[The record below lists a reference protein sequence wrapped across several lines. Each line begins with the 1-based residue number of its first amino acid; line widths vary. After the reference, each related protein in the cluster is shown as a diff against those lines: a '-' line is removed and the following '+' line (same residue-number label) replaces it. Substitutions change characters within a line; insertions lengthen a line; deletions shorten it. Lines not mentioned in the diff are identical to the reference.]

1 MEAKHLLSKR
11 TVHVNMGVFYVIAA
25 ALFIILNLLVCYQI
39 AHVRTV
45 LLLGAF
51 VAFLLLAI
59 YIVIAVVDRK
69 RSIAT
74 STIFLVLLVFQGM
87 LYMAVFLPMTVP
99 DEIYHFFQ
107 SYLYSNALMFVPSD
121 PGSVAM
127 RGSDATFLE
136 VISTT
141 LSGEYYPKVAEEF
154 SFFADDNA
162 LSSTTLF
169 SSDRFDMGSNPPQAK
184 ILSALGITIGRVLGL
199 GAVPVYYLG
208 RLFNFAGFV
217 ALAYFAVRF
226 TPVGKRIFMVASCLP
241 MTLHVTASYS
251 YDACTI
257 GLAFLFT
264 VLCLRGIY
272 SKSKMTTKLKVAII
286 VFAVLLAPNKALY
299 SVLTLLVFLIPQSRF
314 KSKGESWAFK
324 FGVLLLAC
332 AAVLLMRLPTLLDL
346 TGVAGGGSEPFEKG
360 GQTGVLYTLSDILSD
375 PFGFASMFLRT
386 LNQMG
391 DWWIGTLVGRSLAW
405 FQFSAPWYVALSFL
419 LVLLLAIPR
428 PVESDVDITSVQKAV
443 FVCVFA
449 IGAFLVILSMYFA
462 FTFNTEAVIDGV
474 QGRYFLPLLPV
485 LLLVFRNG
493 VIVTNKDYSRALLY
507 TMAVLNVAYVVR
519 IYVMALAGGV

>member
-1 MEAKHLLSKR
+1 
-11 TVHVNMGVFYVIAA
+11 MGVFYVIAA

-107 SYLYSNALMFVPSD
+107 SYD

-264 VLCLRGIY
+264 ALCLRGIY

-346 TGVAGGGSEPFEKG
+346 TGVAGGGSEDRRAFSIP
-360 GQTGVLYTLSDILSD
+360 
-375 PFGFASMFLRT
+375 
-386 LNQMG
+386 
-391 DWWIGTLVGRSLAW
+391 SLT
-405 FQFSAPWYVALSFL
+405 Y
-419 LVLLLAIPR
+419 
-428 PVESDVDITSVQKAV
+428 
-443 FVCVFA
+443 
-449 IGAFLVILSMYFA
+449 
-462 FTFNTEAVIDGV
+462 
-474 QGRYFLPLLPV
+474 
-485 LLLVFRNG
+485 
-493 VIVTNKDYSRALLY
+493 
-507 TMAVLNVAYVVR
+507 
-519 IYVMALAGGV
+519 